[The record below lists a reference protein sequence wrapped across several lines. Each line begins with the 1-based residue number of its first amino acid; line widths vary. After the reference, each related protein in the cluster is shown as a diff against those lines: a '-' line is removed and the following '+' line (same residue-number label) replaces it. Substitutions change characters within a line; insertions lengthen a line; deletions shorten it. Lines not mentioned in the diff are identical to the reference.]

1 MFTFPGIADGKW
13 LIAKSNTIYNSDIIF
28 YTWTLII
35 KRLKKKK
42 PNNTDIFVAMSNLY
56 VQHMTVLLECNQ

>member
-1 MFTFPGIADGKW
+1 MDPKKQHPWAGKAVFTFPGIADGKW

-35 KRLKKKK
+35 KR
-42 PNNTDIFVAMSNLY
+42 F
-56 VQHMTVLLECNQ
+56 